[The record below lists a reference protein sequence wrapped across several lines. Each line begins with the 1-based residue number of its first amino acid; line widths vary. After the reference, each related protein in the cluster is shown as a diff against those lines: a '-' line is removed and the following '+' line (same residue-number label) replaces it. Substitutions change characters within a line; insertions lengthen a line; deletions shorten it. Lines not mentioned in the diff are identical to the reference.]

1 LRVSILNSFTKSV
14 SVFSLLLLFCV
25 VAFADVSTDEAAKML
40 PDKLGDFHAL
50 GAPRPMVTQSGE
62 KPDFSQA
69 SSAWREYAST
79 DRKAFRVAIIKARSD
94 SAAYAFLSD
103 AIQQMQ
109 KTQPSRVTKLDGI
122 GTTAFAA
129 PKRLAFFKGSTFVV
143 IDTSEGEQDNRE
155 KMIGFANSLA
165 QTLDNGEGDIP
176 ALVKHLPDWE
186 QAQERATYAISLSSL
201 LEASGHQSVLEV
213 INFEGGTEAV
223 VAPYGQAQL
232 VIVEHTTPQIA
243 ADSDARIK
251 ERINQLREGGQPTPS
266 GYRRVGNYSVFVF
279 DAPDEQTATQL
290 IGNVHYEQLVQWL
303 GDNPRIIERMNRD
316 YRQTTAGL
324 ILAVLKASGLSLLL
338 CLGVGGIFGGIVFKR
353 RRSRQGLTEA
363 YSDAGGMTRLNL
375 DEMTAQ
381 ADPSRLLSRGE
392 G

>member
-1 LRVSILNSFTKSV
+1 MRVSILNSFTKSV